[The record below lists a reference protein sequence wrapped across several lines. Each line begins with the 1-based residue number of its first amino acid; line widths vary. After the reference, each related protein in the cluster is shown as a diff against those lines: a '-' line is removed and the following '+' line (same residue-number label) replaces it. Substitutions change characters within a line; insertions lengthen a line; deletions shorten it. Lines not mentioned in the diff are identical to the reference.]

1 MMSLYMYFSKCCQ
14 VFRKQWFTQVI
25 SQVKSTDFTKDS
37 FVVLIFFAE
46 YCFTD
51 SISLIFVMEISI
63 ISIAILNILVL
74 KTTYIFFLF
83 PLQIKTG
90 ILLLPKLLN
99 CDVSNHYVPVK
110 RCYFLIVNTEA
121 LGISFKK
128 YRNKLLTCLYT
139 HECPDNSP

>member
-1 MMSLYMYFSKCCQ
+1 
-14 VFRKQWFTQVI
+14 
-25 SQVKSTDFTKDS
+25 
-37 FVVLIFFAE
+37 
-46 YCFTD
+46 
-51 SISLIFVMEISI
+51 MEISI

-90 ILLLPKLLN
+90 ILLLPK
-99 CDVSNHYVPVK
+99 

>member
-1 MMSLYMYFSKCCQ
+1 
-14 VFRKQWFTQVI
+14 
-25 SQVKSTDFTKDS
+25 
-37 FVVLIFFAE
+37 
-46 YCFTD
+46 
-51 SISLIFVMEISI
+51 MEISI